1 MASPQ
6 EVIEQSIPHPAD
18 STRES
23 RRAASTRV
31 IRALAAN
38 EYAFM
43 RRRGP
48 VLEQDDGECQHCK
61 REAVHVDHGEVYMDA
76 LQRMQSLRAKL
87 TRMEDALLQ
96 IAGDPAGAQ
105 ALARKALGW
114 IA

>member
-6 EVIEQSIPHPAD
+6 EVIEQAIPHPGD

-31 IRALAAN
+31 LQALAAN

-43 RRRGP
+43 RRRAP
-48 VLEQDDGECQHCK
+48 VTEQEDGECPHCK
-61 REAVHVDHGEVYMDA
+61 RESVHVDHGDAYMDA
-76 LQRMQSLRAKL
+76 LQRMHVMGQKL
-87 TRMEDALLQ
+87 ARMEDALFQ
-96 IAGDPAGAQ
+96 IAGGTSQAQ
-105 ALARKALGW
+105 AMARKALGW